1 MTWLNFIFFVLSSR
15 MQILLRFFV
24 ILTALAWLVPNHYRP
39 WAAAWNDGLAA
50 TGLLLMLLSVA
61 VSATINC
68 GLSWRLAG
76 VVALCWIVLLAQLV
90 TGKLLFVGDAL
101 MAALYIGLW
110 LAAVMAGG
118 LMVAETNRSDG
129 INLLTGAWHF
139 AALLSVGIALVQWT
153 GTLNLN
159 IYAADLPP
167 GARPFGNVAQPNNL
181 NTLCFIGLCGLLW
194 LQQRCRVSGV
204 PFWLGASFL
213 LLGMVMTQSR
223 TGWLQIG
230 LLLIWGFA
238 MHTRANLRISRAQL
252 LLLGTVYA
260 AGVLLWPAVC
270 DALLLSP
277 GRALSEQVQPGM
289 RLPYWRSMLDAIGRE
304 PLWGYGWKQVGAAQ
318 QRVALDHPNFG
329 VLFENGHN
337 LVLDLLLWNG
347 LPIGGLII
355 AALAWWFIAHIRA
368 CHDARVVWLLAA
380 VGGVFTHSML
390 EFPLEYAYFLIPV
403 GLAMGAIDGLSPAA
417 GALLRLPRWVV
428 LLFTALLSAV
438 FVATAIEY
446 LKAEE
451 NYRTLRMEAAHIGTD
466 RIVTPAPGLRLL
478 TQLETFLQFA
488 RTEATPG
495 MTPEQV
501 DWMRKVSERY
511 GFSWVLFRYA
521 LAAGLNNQPVVASE
535 TLARICHI
543 YVPQRCI
550 EAREG
555 WATLQLRYP
564 QLADMALPKDIKN

>member
-1 MTWLNFIFFVLSSR
+1 MRILQGLF
-15 MQILLRFFV
+15 ILL
-24 ILTALAWLVPNHYRP
+24 TAAAWLVPNHYRP
-39 WAAAWNDGLAA
+39 WTAAWNDGLAG
-50 TGLLLMLLSVA
+50 TGVLLLLFSVA
-61 VSATINC
+61 AGAPAGSR
-68 GLSWRLAG
+68 LSWRLAG
-76 VVALCWIVLLAQLV
+76 IVTLCWVVLLAQLV
-90 TGKLLFVGDAL
+90 TGKLLFGGDAL
-101 MAALYIGLW
+101 VAALYIGLW
-110 LAAVMAGG
+110 LAAVVAGG

-129 INLLTGAWHF
+129 FNFLTGTWHF

-194 LQQRCRVSGV
+194 LQQRRRVNGT

-213 LLGMVMTQSR
+213 LMGMVMTQSR

-230 LLLIWGFA
+230 LLLIWGLA
-238 MHTRANLRISRAQL
+238 MRTRANLRISRAQL
-252 LLLGTVYA
+252 LLLGALYA
-260 AGVLLWPAVC
+260 AGVLLWPVVC

-277 GRALSEQVQPGM
+277 GRPLSEQVTAGV
-289 RLPYWRSMLDAIGRE
+289 RLPYWWSMLDAIGRE

-318 QRVALDHPNFG
+318 QRVALDHPSFG
-329 VLFENGHN
+329 VLFENAHN
-337 LVLDLLLWNG
+337 LLLDLLLWNG
-347 LPIGGLII
+347 LPIGSLMI

-368 CHDARVVWLLAA
+368 CRDARVVWLLAA

-403 GLAMGAIDGLSPAA
+403 GLAMGAIDGFSPAT
-417 GALLRLPRWVV
+417 GSVLRLPRWVV
-428 LLFTALLSAV
+428 VPFTALLSAV
-438 FVATAIEY
+438 FVATAVEY

-451 NYRTLRMEAAHIGTD
+451 NYRTLRMESAHIGTT

-478 TQLETFLQFA
+478 TQLEAFLQFA

-495 MTPEQV
+495 MTPEQLE
-501 DWMRKVSERY
+501 WMRKVSERH
-511 GFSWVLFRYA
+511 GFSSVLFRYA
-521 LAAGLNNQPVVASE
+521 VAAGLNNQPVVASE